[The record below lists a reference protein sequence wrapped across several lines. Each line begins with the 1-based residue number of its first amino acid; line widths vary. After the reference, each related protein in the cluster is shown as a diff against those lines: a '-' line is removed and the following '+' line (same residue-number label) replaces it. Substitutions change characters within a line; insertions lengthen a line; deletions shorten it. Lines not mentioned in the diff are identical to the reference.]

1 MTVEGGSHTGMRAR
15 LRGPVLKV
23 WAKHDRDSDGWLPLW
38 RHMEDSAAVAGR
50 LWDEWLPLSVR
61 RLIAAELPEGANDA
75 RRLVVWL
82 AGVHDIG
89 KATPA
94 FACQVDLLAE
104 AMRVDGL
111 EMRSQR
117 AMGADRK
124 LAPHGLAGQ
133 VLLGEW
139 LENRHGWAVS
149 QTGQFTVAVGGHH
162 GVPPEY
168 GQITALDRHPQLLR
182 TPGKSGPL
190 WQRVQQELLEAC
202 AAEFGVQ
209 DRLGVSVLGETGAAV
224 CWVGERG
231 VRYYAGGRALTRSSA
246 LAEAQAA
253 RWANVRSRLGVA
265 RAMYRL
271 RFPDEDPA
279 GLTRHELL
287 GREGRRLKNCYR
299 AQSAR
304 TGVPW
309 HGRRYTPGDFSS
321 GDAVNQAITAAAQC
335 MYGIAHAVVSSLGCS
350 PALGFVHSGHEL
362 SFVLDVADLYKT
374 EIGIPLA
381 FDVAAEDEEDV
392 GSRTR
397 RALRDRINETSLL
410 DRCVNDIKR
419 LLLGEAQVA
428 STATNDAPDVVTLQS
443 DGGREVAAG
452 RNYGGGEDFDVLETT
467 W

>member
-1 MTVEGGSHTGMRAR
+1 MTTVSRRAALTPRQLTRTGERLSFVYLERCVVHRDANAITAEDAEGTTHI
-15 LRGPVLKV
+15 P
-23 WAKHDRDSDGWLPLW
+23 
-38 RHMEDSAAVAGR
+38 SAT
-50 LWDEWLPLSVR
+50 
-61 RLIAAELPEGANDA
+61 
-75 RRLVVWL
+75 
-82 AGVHDIG
+82 IG
-89 KATPA
+89 T
-94 FACQVDLLAE
+94 L
-104 AMRVDGL
+104 
-111 EMRSQR
+111 
-117 AMGADRK
+117 
-124 LAPHGLAGQ
+124 
-133 VLLGEW
+133 LLGPGT
-139 LENRHGWAVS
+139 R
-149 QTGQFTVAVGGHH
+149 
-162 GVPPEY
+162 
-168 GQITALDRHPQLLR
+168 ITHQAM
-182 TPGKSGPL
+182 
-190 WQRVQQELLEAC
+190 
-202 AAEFGVQ
+202 
-209 DRLGVSVLGETGAAV
+209 SVLGETGAAV

-246 LAEAQAA
+246 LAEAQAVQ
-253 RWANVRSRLGVA
+253 WANVRSRLGVA

-287 GREGRRLKNCYR
+287 GREGRRVKDCYR

-335 MYGIAHAVVSSLGCS
+335 MYGIAHAVVVSLGCS
-350 PALGFVHSGHEL
+350 PGLGFVHSGHEL

-419 LLLGEAQVA
+419 LLLGEGRMEN
-428 STATNDAPDVVTLQS
+428 TATNDAPDVVTLQS

>member
-1 MTVEGGSHTGMRAR
+1 MTTVSRRAALTPRQLTRTGERLSFVYLERCVVHRDANAITAEDAEGTTHI
-15 LRGPVLKV
+15 P
-23 WAKHDRDSDGWLPLW
+23 
-38 RHMEDSAAVAGR
+38 SAT
-50 LWDEWLPLSVR
+50 
-61 RLIAAELPEGANDA
+61 
-75 RRLVVWL
+75 
-82 AGVHDIG
+82 IG
-89 KATPA
+89 T
-94 FACQVDLLAE
+94 L
-104 AMRVDGL
+104 
-111 EMRSQR
+111 
-117 AMGADRK
+117 
-124 LAPHGLAGQ
+124 
-133 VLLGEW
+133 LLGPGT
-139 LENRHGWAVS
+139 R
-149 QTGQFTVAVGGHH
+149 
-162 GVPPEY
+162 
-168 GQITALDRHPQLLR
+168 ITHQAM
-182 TPGKSGPL
+182 
-190 WQRVQQELLEAC
+190 
-202 AAEFGVQ
+202 
-209 DRLGVSVLGETGAAV
+209 SVLGETGAAV

-246 LAEAQAA
+246 LAEAQAVQ
-253 RWANVRSRLGVA
+253 WANVRSRLGVA
-265 RAMYRL
+265 RAMYCL

-287 GREGRRLKNCYR
+287 GREGRRVKDCYR

-335 MYGIAHAVVSSLGCS
+335 MYGIAHAVVASLGCS

-419 LLLGEAQVA
+419 LLLGEERMEN
-428 STATNDAPDVVTLQS
+428 TATNDAPDVVTLQS
-443 DGGREVAAG
+443 DGGQAVASG